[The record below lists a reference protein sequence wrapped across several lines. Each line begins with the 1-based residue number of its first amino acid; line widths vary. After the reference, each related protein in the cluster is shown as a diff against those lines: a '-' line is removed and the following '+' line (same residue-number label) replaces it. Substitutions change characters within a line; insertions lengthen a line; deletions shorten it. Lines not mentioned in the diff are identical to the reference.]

1 MESTFNKN
9 LSGWLGAIAAIL
21 ISLQIFDLSF
31 MNYLRYAAIALIYLF
46 LISFLVKN
54 ILRWH
59 WAVFSIIGLD
69 LLGVLVLGHYSKAII
84 PTNILTLGFFL
95 FCIVFENKSTLNIFK
110 WSIQPIYTELK
121 IRTFGISYSKAMQI
135 FLYEVEDMFPEADF
149 HIAQMP
155 KVIQS
160 FKSNPSNFH
169 LPNDISVYKAFEI
182 ALFNSIVSG
191 NYIYRG
197 TPATDTK
204 IRYKLYLSFLR
215 LMMSKGYYSP
225 AEADELVKE
234 LKEIMKNNG

>member
-1 MESTFNKN
+1 MESTFVKN

-21 ISLQIFDLSF
+21 ISLQCFDLSF
-31 MNYLRYAAIALIYLF
+31 INYLRYAAIALIYLL
-46 LISFLVKN
+46 LISFLVKA
-54 ILRWH
+54 ISRWH
-59 WAVFSIIGLD
+59 LAVLSIIAID
-69 LLGVLVLGHYSKAII
+69 FLGIFILGHFAEAII

-95 FCIVFENKSTLNIFK
+95 FCVVLENKSTLNIFK

-121 IRTFGISYSKAMQI
+121 VSTFGVSYSKPMQI
-135 FLYEVEDMFPEADF
+135 FLYEVENMFPEADF
-149 HIAQMP
+149 YIAQMP
-155 KVIQS
+155 RVIQS
-160 FKSNPSNFH
+160 FKTNPANFN

-182 ALFNSIVSG
+182 ALFNSIVTG